1 MRNSVAAAQ
10 GDLSNRELEVLGLL
24 SSRLTT
30 HENSRNAVH
39 LCEHD
44 EVTPRTIY
52 RKQGMA
58 LRVDAVR

>member
-10 GDLSNRELEVLGLL
+10 GD
-24 SSRLTT
+24 
-30 HENSRNAVH
+30 